1 MTILDAVILGLVEG
15 ISEYLPISSTGHLVI
30 ASSLLGLDTP
40 EHKGAVD
47 AFNIVIQG
55 GAILAVL
62 LLYWPRFAQI
72 LRGVF
77 RGENRGIR
85 LAFNLLV
92 AFCPAAIL
100 GPLLDDFLEQHLF
113 FPSPVILALALGGV
127 YMIVIEWWRTG
138 RISTPRFHAGGI
150 EVDDLTPRQ
159 ALWIGLA
166 QCVAMIPG
174 TSRSMMTI
182 TAGVLTG
189 LKPRAA
195 AEFSFLLG
203 VPTLGA
209 ACLYTLAKDVWMVM
223 KRGDAIS
230 AADAVASAGS
240 AHQPFWEVLGVAPV
254 AVGFIVATI
263 SAAIAVRWLV
273 GFLNRH
279 GLTAFGVYRIV
290 LALGLLGLLAGGMVR
305 WS

>member
-1 MTILDAVILGLVEG
+1 
-15 ISEYLPISSTGHLVI
+15 VI

-72 LRGVF
+72 LRGLF

-223 KRGDAIS
+223 KRGDA
-230 AADAVASAGS
+230 AAQGADAVGSSGS